1 MENSFNKRK
10 QEILEFNNAMEELN
24 LRKRYETTIPK
35 EIPDDLIVKCPSCQK
50 FILKDNY
57 ILEHKVCPYCTVP
70 TPPRLPSADSTS
82 SR

>member
-35 EIPDDLIVKCPSCQK
+35 
-50 FILKDNY
+50 
-57 ILEHKVCPYCTVP
+57 
-70 TPPRLPSADSTS
+70 
-82 SR
+82 